1 MKWIRSQT
9 RKVIAKDADLAM
21 IQCFDNHSL
30 CLSVWKN
37 AENNTVE
44 KGKKKKKSEQFSD
57 AEAVSSLHRVQK
69 KKKVI

>member
-1 MKWIRSQT
+1 MSQT

-44 KGKKKKKSEQFSD
+44 K
-57 AEAVSSLHRVQK
+57 
-69 KKKVI
+69 

>member
-1 MKWIRSQT
+1 MSQT

-44 KGKKKKKSEQFSD
+44 KGKKRRSVNSSEMQKPCQVCT
-57 AEAVSSLHRVQK
+57 VSK
-69 KKKVI
+69 KKKLKQS